1 MELPPSRYVHGTE
14 PEEQRRLGILN
25 AILNEGSLRE
35 MALKGGERVVDF
47 ASGLGQLTR
56 AMARAGGSTCR
67 AVGIERSPEQ
77 IETARRL
84 AEEVGELE
92 RVEFRQGD
100 IYDPPLRRDEWGSF
114 DVAHAR
120 FILEHVPDPLGV
132 VRVMLRAAR
141 PGGRV
146 ILEDEDHDIL
156 RLWPALPGIEAVWRA
171 YIETYVRAGNDPYI
185 GRKLVSLLHEA
196 GAAPRRSTWIWFG
209 GSAGMPMFPDLIE
222 NLGGVLEGA
231 RHEIVAGGRVTVG
244 ALDEALAEYRRWGS
258 RPDAAIWFAM
268 AWAEGIK
275 QA

>member
-25 AILNEGSLRE
+25 TILNEGSLRE
-35 MALKGGERVVDF
+35 MALRGGERVVDF

-84 AEEVGELE
+84 AEEAGELE

-100 IYDPPLRRDEWGSF
+100 IYDPPLRPDEWGSF
-114 DVAHAR
+114 DVAHA
-120 FILEHVPDPLGV
+120 
-132 VRVMLRAAR
+132 
-141 PGGRV
+141 
-146 ILEDEDHDIL
+146 
-156 RLWPALPGIEAVWRA
+156 ALPGIEAVWRA
-171 YIETYVRAGNDPYI
+171 YIETYVRAGNDPYV

-209 GSAGMPMFPDLIE
+209 GSAGMPMFSDLIE

-231 RHEIVAGGRVTVG
+231 RHEIVVGGRVTG
-244 ALDEALAEYRRWGS
+244 EAFDDAMAEYRGWGS